1 MAGIERHLAVGAALK
16 TAIRREAHPLT
27 GAPGDHDALL
37 DLIGDARLV
46 LLGEATHGTHEFYR
60 QRAVITKRLIEERG
74 FTAVA
79 VEADWPDAYRANRY
93 VRGADDDPDAERA
106 LAGFERFPTW
116 MWRNADVLDFVGWL
130 RAHNERAERPAAF
143 YGLDLY
149 SLYRSIE
156 AVVDYLEQ
164 VDPPAAELA
173 RRRYRCFERFEESQA
188 YGYAVATGVSQPC
201 RRAVVRQLVELQ
213 RRAGDYLRRDGIA
226 AEDEQLY
233 AEQNARLVLN
243 AEEYYRSMFDSAAS
257 SWNLRDRHM
266 ADTLDRLLAHLDRHD
281 GETRAVVWAHNSH
294 IGDARRTEMS
304 RRGELNLGQL
314 ARERYGSE
322 AFLVG
327 FTTCEGT
334 VSAASDWGAAVER
347 KRIRPAFAGSYE
359 AVFHEVGVPAFCLPL
374 GDRGRAAVGLR
385 EPRLERAIG
394 VIYRPETERQSHYF
408 EARLSDQFDAV
419 IHIDQTRA
427 VEPLEWAVE
436 WQRGEPPET
445 YPTAL

>member
-1 MAGIERHLAVGAALK
+1 
-16 TAIRREAHPLT
+16 
-27 GAPGDHDALL
+27 
-37 DLIGDARLV
+37 
-46 LLGEATHGTHEFYR
+46 
-60 QRAVITKRLIEERG
+60 
-74 FTAVA
+74 
-79 VEADWPDAYRANRY
+79 
-93 VRGADDDPDAERA
+93 
-106 LAGFERFPTW
+106 
-116 MWRNADVLDFVGWL
+116 
-130 RAHNERAERPAAF
+130 
-143 YGLDLY
+143 
-149 SLYRSIE
+149 
-156 AVVDYLEQ
+156 
-164 VDPPAAELA
+164 
-173 RRRYRCFERFEESQA
+173 
-188 YGYAVATGVSQPC
+188 
-201 RRAVVRQLVELQ
+201 
-213 RRAGDYLRRDGIA
+213 
-226 AEDEQLY
+226 
-233 AEQNARLVLN
+233 
-243 AEEYYRSMFDSAAS
+243 MFDSAAS

-408 EARLSDQFDAV
+408 AARLSDQFDAV

-436 WQRGEPPET
+436 WQSGEPPET